1 MFRYKNYIGKPE
13 VDIATRTIHG
23 RLLNITDVI
32 EFKGSTV
39 EDAEADFKR
48 AVDSYLKFCEDQGKQ
63 PEKPFSGK
71 LPFRTTPEIHRDIY
85 IAASR
90 ADRSINAWMEDI
102 LSQAARRLNSS
113 PQVKPAEENLEYSI
127 AEYRFLLTRLQE
139 KINRLQGAI
148 EPHLSQRPEAFSV
161 LLSQIKP
168 ILKDKELPELIEKV
182 EIIRKRLDLIRD
194 QEASLR
200 SFIEQ
205 APELSSGIA
214 SPDPDRSI
222 PEVANEMAVTQDTTL
237 SQPEN
242 PHNVTSNLEQS
253 IRRR

>member
-32 EFKGSTV
+32 EFKGKTV
-39 EDAEADFKR
+39 EDAEEDFKR

-102 LSQAARRLNSS
+102 LSQAARRLNTTPLKVTEDNS
-113 PQVKPAEENLEYSI
+113 EYSI

-139 KINRLQGAI
+139 KINRLQTAI
-148 EPHLSQRPEAFSV
+148 EPYLEQRPEAFSV

-205 APELSSGIA
+205 PAGGATVDSRVA
-214 SPDPDRSI
+214 SVLPPSDTAEI
-222 PEVANEMAVTQDTTL
+222 TIVADSAL
-237 SQPEN
+237 LPPEN
-242 PHNVTSNLEQS
+242 PHSVTNSLEES
-253 IRRR
+253 VRRR